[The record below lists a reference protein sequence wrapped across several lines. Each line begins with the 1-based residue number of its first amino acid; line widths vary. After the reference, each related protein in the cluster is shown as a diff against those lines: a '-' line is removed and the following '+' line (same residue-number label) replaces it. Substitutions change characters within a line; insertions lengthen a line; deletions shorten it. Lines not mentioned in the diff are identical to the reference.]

1 MLQSITSK
9 ASFIQL
15 ARSMKKAYIESP
27 HNYFVCTPFQRM
39 RHVIQGITIEHF
51 SLPAFPPRISEG
63 PIYIEDKLRVSL
75 FFVPRGAEMPLHD
88 HPGMFVLC
96 KILKGRLIRDSFKL
110 NSSYWQ
116 FAFPQQFMKVPTVLI
131 QGKFQNKVLPS
142 VWATK
147 TTGLVKENDVDTVT
161 PDTNLHRF
169 VALEDSIFF
178 DAAADEAAKN
188 QTCRESKCRPHSV
201 RQNSIIFFYYVLI
214 GSDLTKL
221 QN

>member
-1 MLQSITSK
+1 
-9 ASFIQL
+9 
-15 ARSMKKAYIESP
+15 
-27 HNYFVCTPFQRM
+27 M

-178 DAAADEAAKN
+178 DVISPDYDHKEVFLNHYEERGSVNKN
-188 QTCRESKCRPHSV
+188 GE
-201 RQNSIIFFYYVLI
+201 VLLQMKPLKTKHVERVNV
-214 GSDLTKL
+214 DLIL
-221 QN
+221 